1 MAMRFGRKGKSE
13 ELQGSGSGVESIT
26 GASGIRLPN
35 AAKSHRRVPPTY
47 GSTLGASHDPNLYY
61 QVQDADGKVKTY
73 FETHPNGNRKQRRYY
88 RRHDPRYTKKAT
100 GGRDWQVLDRM
111 RQRQSTEEP
120 KDSNE

>member
-1 MAMRFGRKGKSE
+1 MRFGRKGKSE

-26 GASGIRLPN
+26 GASSLRLPN

-61 QVQDADGKVKTY
+61 QVQDVDGEVHTY

-111 RQRQSTEEP
+111 RQRQSKEE
-120 KDSNE
+120 DE